1 MKTIFTYVSFLL
13 SLTVFSQTGL
23 IVNEVSQG
31 TSGSKEYV
39 ELVAIAPTGTCFIDI
54 RNWIIDDNNGD
65 FSGGAVASSGIA
77 SGHIRF
83 ANDPQWQNLPTGSI
97 ILIYNSDQK
106 NPSIPPLDDPSD
118 SNNDKVY
125 ILPSDSSLLEE
136 CTSIPAVGN
145 DSYASCGYITPGASA
160 WTRIGLANDGDAMQ
174 VRTNTKAFFHG
185 IAFGDGDCNC
195 ITGAAGGPMVD
206 PCTSGSCSAGK
217 VYSFTHGTNND
228 YTLAGNYSI
237 GTATTSITT
246 TNETP
251 GSTNNAANNT
261 WRNSLICTLPL
272 PAITLNAITKGNQV
286 HLDYQK
292 NYEEYTK
299 NLILEHSTVTT
310 AWEAIAD
317 MNYTSTYTHTLY
329 DNETH
334 FYRILFQD
342 KDGNTKIS
350 NVVSATVSSAQNQ
363 DITVYPNPVSDVVN
377 IALKQAEGGSMQVFN
392 LAGQKVYQSDIQNGT
407 LLHTIDTQNWN
418 NGMYI
423 VRFISHQGN
432 ILTQKF
438 IKTDN

>member
-1 MKTIFTYVSFLL
+1 MKTIFTYISFLL

-31 TSGSKEYV
+31 SSGAKEYV

-65 FSGGAVASSGIA
+65 FSGGPVTGSGVAP
-77 SGHIRF
+77 GHIRF
-83 ANDPQWQNLPTGSI
+83 TNNAQWQNLPTGSI
-97 ILIYNSDQK
+97 ILIYNSADK
-106 NPSIPPLDDPSD
+106 NTSIVLPDDPSD
-118 SNNDKVY
+118 SNNDRVY
-125 ILPSDSSLLEE
+125 ILPSDSPLLED
-136 CTSIPAVGN
+136 CTSVPAVGN
-145 DSYASCGYITPGASA
+145 ASYTGCTYAAAGGTTWS
-160 WTRIGLANDGDAMQ
+160 RVGLANDGDVIQ
-174 VRTNTKAFFHG
+174 VRTNTSAFFHG
-185 IAFGDGDCNC
+185 IAFGDGGCNC
-195 ITGAAGGPMVD
+195 ITGIAGGPMVD
-206 PCTSGSCSAGK
+206 PCTAAGCTAGK

-228 YTLAGNYSI
+228 YTLAANYSI
-237 GTATTSITT
+237 GTVPA
-246 TNETP
+246 NETP

-261 WRNSLICTLPL
+261 WRNSLLCPLPL
-272 PAITLNAITKGNQV
+272 PAITLKSTLMDNHV
-286 HLDYQK
+286 VLHYQRTQ
-292 NYEEYTK
+292 EEYSK
-299 NLILEHSTVTT
+299 NIILEHSTVTT

-407 LLHTIDTQNWN
+407 LIHTIDTQNWN
-418 NGMYI
+418 KGMYI
-423 VRFISHQGN
+423 VRFISNQGN
-432 ILTQKF
+432 TFMQKF
-438 IKTDN
+438 IKADN